1 MFKNE
6 NKTKHTSSAFPAISL
21 LLLAF
26 TNSYITVANV
36 IRSLKNQFDK
46 GDRSDNLDLQ
56 LKSLYGRIE
65 IIRYMQQF
73 GIGSLLFASLSMF
86 LIFANLQLLGKLSF
100 GISLILLIASMFL
113 SLHETTLSNKA
124 IELEIKTILNKEK
137 PKK

>member
-1 MFKNE
+1 ME
-6 NKTKHTSSAFPAISL
+6 ITLTTPALLFPAISL

-26 TNSYITVANV
+26 TNRYITVANV
-36 IRSLKNQFDK
+36 IRTLKNQFDK

-124 IELEIKTILNKEK
+124 IELEIKTILDKEK
-137 PKK
+137 HKK

>member
-1 MFKNE
+1 ME
-6 NKTKHTSSAFPAISL
+6 ITLTTPALLFPAISL

-26 TNSYITVANV
+26 TNRYITVANV
-36 IRSLKNQFDK
+36 IRTLKNQFDK

-86 LIFANLQLLGKLSF
+86 LIFANLQLLGKVSF
-100 GISLILLIASMFL
+100 GVSLILLIASMFL

-124 IELEIKTILNKEK
+124 IELEIKTILDKEK
-137 PKK
+137 HKK

>member
-1 MFKNE
+1 ME
-6 NKTKHTSSAFPAISL
+6 ITLTTPALLFPAISL

-26 TNSYITVANV
+26 TNRYITVANV
-36 IRSLKNQFDK
+36 IRTLKNQFDK

-65 IIRYMQQF
+65 IIRYIQQL

-86 LIFANLQLLGKLSF
+86 LIFANLQLIGKLSF
-100 GISLILLIASMFL
+100 CISLILLIASMFL

-124 IELEIKTILNKEK
+124 IELEIKTILDKEK

>member
-1 MFKNE
+1 ME
-6 NKTKHTSSAFPAISL
+6 ITLTTPALLFPAISL

-26 TNSYITVANV
+26 TNRYITVANV
-36 IRSLKNQFDK
+36 IRTLKNQFDK

-86 LIFANLQLLGKLSF
+86 LIFANLQLLGKVSF

-124 IELEIKTILNKEK
+124 IELEIKTILDKEK
-137 PKK
+137 HKK